1 MMLAKVIG
9 NVVATAKHPALDG
22 VKLLLLQP
30 LTKDGKPRG
39 RPFVALDAVGAGFRE
54 TVYWCR
60 GREAALAFP
69 GEVPCDASVVGIVD
83 AITFASRSG
92 ANPTRELAATLP
104 RPKTP
109 TPVKSRNQ
117 PRKR

>member
-9 NVVATAKHPALDG
+9 SVVATAKHPALDG
-22 VKLLLLQP
+22 IKLLLLQP
-30 LTKDGKPRG
+30 LTRDGKPRG

-83 AITFASRSG
+83 AITAGNRLSSPKPG
-92 ANPTRELAATLP
+92 RESSP
-104 RPKTP
+104 
-109 TPVKSRNQ
+109 S
-117 PRKR
+117 PRKNPAARNSRDRQRKR

>member
-22 VKLLLLQP
+22 IKLLLLQP
-30 LTKDGKPRG
+30 LTRDGKPRG

-83 AITFASRSG
+83 AITAGHRSSA
-92 ANPTRELAATLP
+92 ANPETSPP
-104 RPKTP
+104 RLNKRTP
-109 TPVKSRNQ
+109 GDVRKPR
-117 PRKR
+117 RKR

>member
-22 VKLLLLQP
+22 IKLLLLQP

-83 AITFASRSG
+83 AITAGHRSNAANLETSR
-92 ANPTRELAATLP
+92 PRQQQPAT
-104 RPKTP
+104 
-109 TPVKSRNQ
+109 SNARNR
-117 PRKR
+117 RKKR

>member
-1 MMLAKVIG
+1 
-9 NVVATAKHPALDG
+9 VVATAKHPALDG

-83 AITFASRSG
+83 AITAGHRLSA
-92 ANPTRELAATLP
+92 ANPETSRPRQQKPAT
-104 RPKTP
+104 
-109 TPVKSRNQ
+109 SNARNR
-117 PRKR
+117 RKKR